1 MVVVDPPCSTQ
12 KHSAGR
18 RTGRSRTFA
27 SRTGSRHAP
36 TDEAE
41 IAPVNPS
48 GYGPFIDT
56 RTGEVGSE
64 ACSGLETIHTMVVVG
79 REVIRAVHTEARMHQ
94 RRCVDKNGPVISPRT
109 SECGG
114 GASHSKGGRRTG
126 AGVGT
131 ASTSGPRAPSA
142 HHRAEQQVSSTKR
155 SRNDR
160 TRRTTIPAT
169 ISISSSRAVSAHA
182 ISRRSGQ

>member
-1 MVVVDPPCSTQ
+1 MDPPCSTQ

-27 SRTGSRHAP
+27 SRTGSRHAL
-36 TDEAE
+36 TDEADYACE
-41 IAPVNPS
+41 PEWL
-48 GYGPFIDT
+48 GPFIDT
-56 RTGEVGSE
+56 RTGEVGPE
-64 ACSGLETIHTMVVVG
+64 ACSGVETIHTMVIVG
-79 REVIRAVHTEARMHQ
+79 SEVIWAVHTEARTHQ
-94 RRCVDKNGPVISPRT
+94 RRGVDKNGPVSSPRT
-109 SECGG
+109 SGCGG

-131 ASTSGPRAPSA
+131 ASTSGPSA
-142 HHRAEQQVSSTKR
+142 HHRAEQQVCSTKR

-169 ISISSSRAVSAHA
+169 ISISSSRAVSAYA
-182 ISRRSGQ
+182 ISRRSGE